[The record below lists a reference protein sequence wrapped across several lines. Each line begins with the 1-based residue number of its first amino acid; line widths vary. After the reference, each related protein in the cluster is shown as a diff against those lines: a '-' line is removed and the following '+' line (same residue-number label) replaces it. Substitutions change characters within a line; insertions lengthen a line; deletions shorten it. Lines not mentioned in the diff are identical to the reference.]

1 MRDLIKDY
9 LIISLGVVIV
19 ALGLS
24 VFLIPANLAVGG
36 VTGFAMVINNIFP
49 HISVGSVMITMNV
62 VLFIIAFILIGKQFG
77 AKTIYASFALSGTIW
92 LIEVIYPLND
102 VIVDN
107 MILNLFYGILIQ
119 GIGMAV
125 IFYQNAS
132 TGGTD
137 IIAKI
142 INKFFHIEIG
152 KSLLFSDF
160 LITLMAGLTFGL
172 ELGLFALL
180 GVIMNAF
187 IIDNIIEGLNLKI
200 KLSIITICPEKIK
213 EYITEELDG
222 GATID
227 KGEGAVRG
235 ENREVLT
242 KVINKKEFIRLKS
255 YVKEVDEDA
264 FVTASNIK
272 EVLGNGFSY
281 S

>member
-213 EYITEELDG
+213 EYITDELDR
-222 GATID
+222 GATIY
-227 KGEGAVRG
+227 KAEGAFTG
-235 ENREVLT
+235 ENREVLST
-242 KVINKKEFIRLKS
+242 VINKKEFIRLKS